1 MRLSELIG
9 SEVRDG
15 NGVVIGTLRDVR
27 LVQDGPDVDGFGRA
41 FRIKGVL
48 VGGHPWERLGMTR
61 DDVKGPKIFKWWGKR
76 VERDLRYLD
85 WTQVRSFRPGTLE
98 VGTSV

>member
-48 VGGHPWERLGMTR
+48 VGGPSMGAARHDARRRQRTENL
-61 DDVKGPKIFKWWGKR
+61 
-76 VERDLRYLD
+76 
-85 WTQVRSFRPGTLE
+85 
-98 VGTSV
+98 